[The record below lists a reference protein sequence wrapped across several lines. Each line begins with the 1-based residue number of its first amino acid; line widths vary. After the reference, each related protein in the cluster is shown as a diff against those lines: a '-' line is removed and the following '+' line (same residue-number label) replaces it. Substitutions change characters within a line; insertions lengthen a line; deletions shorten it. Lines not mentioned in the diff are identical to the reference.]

1 MIEHRLS
8 GSGFNVPGWK
18 SLKQLAAILQTE
30 PENSDLVQKTGF
42 SM

>member
-1 MIEHRLS
+1 MKLYVDEFREIIVHRLS

-18 SLKQLAAILQTE
+18 NFKQLA
-30 PENSDLVQKTGF
+30 